1 MCRVMERG
9 KTPVKK
15 QVLSFRQQ
23 EHVRRRDGSGCGG
36 GGFRGGDLEKN
47 RERGGG
53 GVLSQTAVKPEGFLG
68 MVPDTIIPGH
78 TQTHTNQLL
87 QN

>member
-36 GGFRGGDLEKN
+36 GDLGVETWRKI
-47 RERGGG
+47 ERGGG
-53 GVLSQTAVKPEGFLG
+53 GSI
-68 MVPDTIIPGH
+68 PDCSKA
-78 TQTHTNQLL
+78 
-87 QN
+87 